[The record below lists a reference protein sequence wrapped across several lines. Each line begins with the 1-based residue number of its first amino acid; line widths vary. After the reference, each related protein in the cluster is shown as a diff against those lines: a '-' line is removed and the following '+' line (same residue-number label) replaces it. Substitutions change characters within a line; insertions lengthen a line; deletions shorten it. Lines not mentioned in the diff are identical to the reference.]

1 MLNWTINCVA
11 MNYFKEGYLG
21 EPHKAATKVIFTT
34 ANQ

>member
-1 MLNWTINCVA
+1 MLNWMTKCVA
-11 MNYFKEGYLG
+11 LYYFQEGYLG